1 MKGPGMKAL
10 IVAAALAMTACATS
24 GGKQVLGTKPAYLA
38 SVAETV
44 PNQDAIGPRIFIP
57 GLDEDWVPQGLVVIG
72 DHILVS
78 SYKPTPNL
86 EASAGPCRVYRV
98 ERETGIPAGRFDV
111 PLENCNSHA
120 GGMAHWTRG
129 QLLLADTQMLSL
141 IDYEKAF
148 ATGTARDAIRTVK
161 IEGGLRGSLAG
172 NQGGE
177 SWIGTWSK
185 EQAKSLM
192 YRMPRDLFERRGTV
206 REDIAAET
214 RPIPVE
220 AQGAAFD
227 RDGNLWVS
235 ASRSNTMS
243 KLYRLD
249 RAGTVTAEYEMP
261 IGIEGIGFDSRGKL
275 WAITESGTRK
285 YLRWGERFNFPFIF
299 EIDTTRLK

>member
-1 MKGPGMKAL
+1 MRRCIAL
-10 IVAAALAMTACATS
+10 LLLVAAGCATT
-24 GGKQVLGTKPAYLA
+24 GGSKVLGTRPAYLGTL
-38 SVAETV
+38 AETV
-44 PNQDAIGPRIFIP
+44 PNQEAIGKRIFIP
-57 GLDEDWVPQGLVVIG
+57 GLDEDWVPQGFAVIG
-72 DHILVS
+72 DHLLVS

-86 EASAGPCRVYRV
+86 EASTGPCRVYRV
-98 ERETGIPAGRFDV
+98 ERETGRPAGQFDV

-129 QLLLADTQMLSL
+129 HLLLADTRMLSL

-161 IEGGLRGSLAG
+161 IEGELRGSLAG
-172 NQGGE
+172 NQGSE
-177 SWIGTWSK
+177 SWIGTWSR
-185 EQAKSLM
+185 EQAKSRM
-192 YRMPRDLFERRGTV
+192 YRMPRDLFERGAAV
-206 REDIAAET
+206 REGVAAET
-214 RPIPVE
+214 RAMPVE

-243 KLYRLD
+243 KLFRLD
-249 RAGTVTAEYEMP
+249 GGGNVTAEYEMP
-261 IGIEGIGFDSRGKL
+261 IGIEGIAFDDRGKL

-299 EIDTTRLK
+299 EIDTARLK